1 MSAFRPDGWTTPELA
16 QAVERGQLELHYQ
29 PVVDLRSGGI
39 VGAEALLRW
48 RHPTL
53 GLLPPGQFLPVVES
67 SGLMPEIGAW
77 VLGEACRQMRDWRM
91 LAWRPFRLAVNVSAS
106 QVGPDFDGWVKGV
119 LADAE
124 LPAEYLEIELTESVA
139 FGDPAI
145 FPALDALRQIGVRFA
160 ADDFGTGYSCLQHLK
175 CCPISTL
182 KIDQSFVAGLAN
194 DRRDQTIVHTVIQ
207 LAHGLGMDVVAEGVE
222 TSASLDLLRQAD
234 CDTGQGFLFAKPM
247 PAAAFAVFVSQWRG
261 ATMNASDSTTTS
273 CCVCCKEIP
282 LDAAF
287 TPEGAEYVEHFCG
300 LECIN
305 AERKRIGYVRV
316 SSFDQN
322 PERQLEQ
329 IQVDK
334 VFTDKASG
342 KDTRR
347 PELERLLA
355 FVREGD
361 TVVVH
366 SMDRLARNLDDLR
379 RLVQGL
385 TQRGVRIEF
394 LKEHLT
400 FTGEDSPMA
409 NLMLSVMGAFAEFER
424 ALIRERQREGIA
436 LAKQRGAYRG
446 RKKSLSSERIA
457 ELRQRVEA
465 GEQKTKLAREF
476 GISRETL
483 YQYLRTDQ

>member
-261 ATMNASDSTTTS
+261 ATMNASDS
-273 CCVCCKEIP
+273 VI
-282 LDAAF
+282 F
-287 TPEGAEYVEHFCG
+287 
-300 LECIN
+300 
-305 AERKRIGYVRV
+305 R
-316 SSFDQN
+316 
-322 PERQLEQ
+322 
-329 IQVDK
+329 
-334 VFTDKASG
+334 
-342 KDTRR
+342 
-347 PELERLLA
+347 
-355 FVREGD
+355 
-361 TVVVH
+361 
-366 SMDRLARNLDDLR
+366 R
-379 RLVQGL
+379 RLHQ
-385 TQRGVRIEF
+385 
-394 LKEHLT
+394 
-400 FTGEDSPMA
+400 
-409 NLMLSVMGAFAEFER
+409 
-424 ALIRERQREGIA
+424 LI
-436 LAKQRGAYRG
+436 G
-446 RKKSLSSERIA
+446 RN
-457 ELRQRVEA
+457 
-465 GEQKTKLAREF
+465 
-476 GISRETL
+476 
-483 YQYLRTDQ
+483 

>member
-247 PAAAFAVFVSQWRG
+247 PAAAFAVFVSQWSG

-300 LECIN
+300 LECYQRFEARAKTGNETDADPN
-305 AERKRIGYVRV
+305 AC
-316 SSFDQN
+316 
-322 PERQLEQ
+322 
-329 IQVDK
+329 
-334 VFTDKASG
+334 
-342 KDTRR
+342 
-347 PELERLLA
+347 
-355 FVREGD
+355 
-361 TVVVH
+361 
-366 SMDRLARNLDDLR
+366 
-379 RLVQGL
+379 
-385 TQRGVRIEF
+385 
-394 LKEHLT
+394 
-400 FTGEDSPMA
+400 DSLP
-409 NLMLSVMGAFAEFER
+409 S
-424 ALIRERQREGIA
+424 
-436 LAKQRGAYRG
+436 
-446 RKKSLSSERIA
+446 
-457 ELRQRVEA
+457 
-465 GEQKTKLAREF
+465 
-476 GISRETL
+476 
-483 YQYLRTDQ
+483 D

>member
-261 ATMNASDSTTTS
+261 ATMNANDPTATS

-287 TPEGAEYVEHFCG
+287 TPEGAEYVRALLRAG
-300 LECIN
+300 VLS
-305 AERKRIGYVRV
+305 ALPGARQDRERNRCR
-316 SSFDQN
+316 S
-322 PERQLEQ
+322 
-329 IQVDK
+329 
-334 VFTDKASG
+334 
-342 KDTRR
+342 
-347 PELERLLA
+347 ERLRLIT
-355 FVREGD
+355 VRLR
-361 TVVVH
+361 H
-366 SMDRLARNLDDLR
+366 SS
-379 RLVQGL
+379 G
-385 TQRGVRIEF
+385 
-394 LKEHLT
+394 
-400 FTGEDSPMA
+400 
-409 NLMLSVMGAFAEFER
+409 
-424 ALIRERQREGIA
+424 
-436 LAKQRGAYRG
+436 
-446 RKKSLSSERIA
+446 
-457 ELRQRVEA
+457 
-465 GEQKTKLAREF
+465 
-476 GISRETL
+476 
-483 YQYLRTDQ
+483 

>member
-261 ATMNASDSTTTS
+261 PPRQNSCRLHRSTPGAAMKDKLGSIRTDIQRQSGSAVAAAGERSDRRG
-273 CCVCCKEIP
+273 CAGDWDRCRH
-282 LDAAF
+282 L
-287 TPEGAEYVEHFCG
+287 GA
-300 LECIN
+300 
-305 AERKRIGYVRV
+305 
-316 SSFDQN
+316 
-322 PERQLEQ
+322 
-329 IQVDK
+329 
-334 VFTDKASG
+334 
-342 KDTRR
+342 
-347 PELERLLA
+347 
-355 FVREGD
+355 
-361 TVVVH
+361 
-366 SMDRLARNLDDLR
+366 LARAGAVQARPRAGLD
-379 RLVQGL
+379 
-385 TQRGVRIEF
+385 
-394 LKEHLT
+394 
-400 FTGEDSPMA
+400 
-409 NLMLSVMGAFAEFER
+409 
-424 ALIRERQREGIA
+424 
-436 LAKQRGAYRG
+436 RG
-446 RKKSLSSERIA
+446 RPA
-457 ELRQRVEA
+457 
-465 GEQKTKLAREF
+465 
-476 GISRETL
+476 
-483 YQYLRTDQ
+483 

>member
-247 PAAAFAVFVSQWRG
+247 PAAAFAADGQTMVISGVDYTKWLWGNQRYDGSLYNFTTVPGEGFGDNGQGTEFEILVASTRG
-261 ATMNASDSTTTS
+261 PMHIVEAAQLGADICTCPAKVIDALF
-273 CCVCCKEIP
+273 KHP
-282 LDAAF
+282 LTDI
-287 TPEGAEYVEHFCG
+287 G
-300 LECIN
+300 LAN
-305 AERKRIGYVRV
+305 
-316 SSFDQN
+316 
-322 PERQLEQ
+322 
-329 IQVDK
+329 
-334 VFTDKASG
+334 
-342 KDTRR
+342 
-347 PELERLLA
+347 
-355 FVREGD
+355 
-361 TVVVH
+361 
-366 SMDRLARNLDDLR
+366 
-379 RLVQGL
+379 
-385 TQRGVRIEF
+385 F
-394 LKEHLT
+394 LKDWEK
-400 FTGEDSPMA
+400 A
-409 NLMLSVMGAFAEFER
+409 QGA
-424 ALIRERQREGIA
+424 
-436 LAKQRGAYRG
+436 
-446 RKKSLSSERIA
+446 
-457 ELRQRVEA
+457 LR
-465 GEQKTKLAREF
+465 
-476 GISRETL
+476 
-483 YQYLRTDQ
+483 

>member
-1 MSAFRPDGWTTPELA
+1 MNNPERLPSETHKPITGYLWGGLAVLTCHLPPAHPRCRAGRHNRRCFPRRALGHRGARFDRPVPSVPVAGVAGIQGKRMSAFRPDGWTTPELA

-300 LECIN
+300 LECYQRFEARAKTGNETDADPN
-305 AERKRIGYVRV
+305 AC
-316 SSFDQN
+316 
-322 PERQLEQ
+322 
-329 IQVDK
+329 
-334 VFTDKASG
+334 
-342 KDTRR
+342 
-347 PELERLLA
+347 
-355 FVREGD
+355 
-361 TVVVH
+361 
-366 SMDRLARNLDDLR
+366 
-379 RLVQGL
+379 
-385 TQRGVRIEF
+385 
-394 LKEHLT
+394 
-400 FTGEDSPMA
+400 DSLP
-409 NLMLSVMGAFAEFER
+409 S
-424 ALIRERQREGIA
+424 
-436 LAKQRGAYRG
+436 
-446 RKKSLSSERIA
+446 
-457 ELRQRVEA
+457 
-465 GEQKTKLAREF
+465 
-476 GISRETL
+476 
-483 YQYLRTDQ
+483 D

>member
-53 GLLPPGQFLPVVES
+53 GLLPPGQFLPCLLYTS
-67 SGLMPEIGAW
+67 
-77 VLGEACRQMRDWRM
+77 
-91 LAWRPFRLAVNVSAS
+91 FRLAVNVSAS

-300 LECIN
+300 LECYQRFEARAKTGNETDADPN
-305 AERKRIGYVRV
+305 AC
-316 SSFDQN
+316 
-322 PERQLEQ
+322 
-329 IQVDK
+329 
-334 VFTDKASG
+334 
-342 KDTRR
+342 
-347 PELERLLA
+347 
-355 FVREGD
+355 
-361 TVVVH
+361 
-366 SMDRLARNLDDLR
+366 
-379 RLVQGL
+379 
-385 TQRGVRIEF
+385 
-394 LKEHLT
+394 
-400 FTGEDSPMA
+400 DSLP
-409 NLMLSVMGAFAEFER
+409 S
-424 ALIRERQREGIA
+424 
-436 LAKQRGAYRG
+436 
-446 RKKSLSSERIA
+446 
-457 ELRQRVEA
+457 
-465 GEQKTKLAREF
+465 
-476 GISRETL
+476 
-483 YQYLRTDQ
+483 D

>member
-287 TPEGAEYVEHFCG
+287 TRKARNTSSTSAGWSV
-300 LECIN
+300 IN
-305 AERKRIGYVRV
+305 ASKRVPRQGTKPMPIRTPATRYRQIEAYPNLASDHPALNRQNRV
-316 SSFDQN
+316 
-322 PERQLEQ
+322 
-329 IQVDK
+329 
-334 VFTDKASG
+334 
-342 KDTRR
+342 
-347 PELERLLA
+347 A
-355 FVREGD
+355 F
-361 TVVVH
+361 
-366 SMDRLARNLDDLR
+366 
-379 RLVQGL
+379 
-385 TQRGVRIEF
+385 RI
-394 LKEHLT
+394 
-400 FTGEDSPMA
+400 D
-409 NLMLSVMGAFAEFER
+409 
-424 ALIRERQREGIA
+424 
-436 LAKQRGAYRG
+436 
-446 RKKSLSSERIA
+446 
-457 ELRQRVEA
+457 
-465 GEQKTKLAREF
+465 
-476 GISRETL
+476 
-483 YQYLRTDQ
+483 